1 MWQGPKGPFKELIK
15 QAATALCH
23 FYVRL
28 LVFRYREKNED
39 EGCFATT
46 SRGATIAFTFTVVVL
61 FYCFLVPWT
70 DYGPFSSAFALLPC
84 VDVKTVTDQLMWFT
98 KEDWKITWNQPRRR
112 QFHELKETQK
122 HYG

>member
-1 MWQGPKGPFKELIK
+1 MGQGPKGPFKELIK

-39 EGCFATT
+39 EDCFATT

-61 FYCFLVPWT
+61 LYCFLVPWT
-70 DYGPFSSAFALLPC
+70 DYGPFSSAFALLLC
-84 VDVKTVTDQLMWFT
+84 VDVKTVTDQLMWL
-98 KEDWKITWNQPRRR
+98 
-112 QFHELKETQK
+112 LKYEQRSLENHLK
-122 HYG
+122 PKQGNSMS